1 MKRRRLKIK
10 NIIILIVI
18 IIIIINI
25 IKNLIIIFNNGHNV
39 KYKKIEKDNVFSIRE
54 IYTQNRKNEK
64 NNYYFTITIND
75 TKFEFQTYKNFSR
88 KKKIIK
94 EIKYFNDDNYEC
106 ILPIL
111 SNNELIS
118 DVVCKYKNEYFNY
131 NTIKGNNLELD
142 KFVQKIDEYNIDNN
156 SEKLASLNEVTV
168 YNKLLDN
175 HYLFIQNYKGI
186 YTINKNNKN
195 IIQDNKLFNQ
205 DVYKGTLSTLCGK
218 YFMIADYN
226 KVYDFNEI
234 NVIDITSNKKSTVIS
249 DNSISLDSYIQGIVD
264 NDIYLIDRSNK
275 KQYKI
280 NIRNNKVLEIGN
292 IKNNIKV
299 YELDKFVSKNIYNAL
314 NEELYFNYYQV
325 DNKLNGIEYYK
336 VDKVGNNLS
345 GYYYMYEKKDNSYFV
360 YRSNVQ
366 DPSYRIFL
374 FKTNDIDNI
383 IYNDDYIYYKD
394 DIYIKYYHDETGEQI
409 VIKNSELEFN
419 SYLKFGLYIKK

>member
-10 NIIILIVI
+10 NIMLLVVIVI
-18 IIIIINI
+18 MIIYI
-25 IKNLIIIFNNGHNV
+25 IKNLIIIFNNGHDV
-39 KYKKIEKDNVFSIRE
+39 KYKIDKKNNVFSIRE
-54 IYTQNRKNEK
+54 VYTQNRKNEK

-75 TKFEFQTYKNFSR
+75 TKFVFQTYKNFSR

-94 EIKYFNDDNYEC
+94 EIKYFKEDDYEC

-111 SNNELIS
+111 RNDELIS
-118 DVVCKYKNEYFNY
+118 DVVCKYKDKYFHY

-142 KFVQKIDEYNIDNN
+142 KFVQKIDEYNINN
-156 SEKLASLNEVTV
+156 DLEKIASLNEVTV
-168 YNKLLDN
+168 YSKLLDN

-195 IIQDNKLFNQ
+195 IIQDNKLFHQ
-205 DVYKGTLSTLCGK
+205 DVYKGIVSALCGK

-234 NVIDITSNKKSTVIS
+234 NVIDITNNKKSTVIS
-249 DNSISLDSYIQGIVD
+249 NSSISLDSYIQGVVD
-264 NDIYLIDRSNK
+264 DDIYLIDRSNK

-280 NIRNNKVLEIGN
+280 NIKNNKVLEIGN
-292 IKNNIKV
+292 IKNNIKI
-299 YELDKFVSKNIYNAL
+299 YEKDKFVSKNIYNAL
-314 NEELYFNYYQV
+314 NEELYFNYYRV
-325 DNKLNGIEYYK
+325 SNKLNDIEYYR

-345 GYYYMYEKKDNSYFV
+345 GYYYMYEKKNNLYYV

-366 DPSYRIFL
+366 DTSYRIFL
-374 FKTNDIDNI
+374 FNTDNIDNI
-383 IYNDDYIYYKD
+383 IYSDDYIYYKD
-394 DIYIKYYHDETGEQI
+394 DVYIKYYHDETGEQT

-419 SYLKFGLYIKK
+419 NYLKFGLYIKK